1 MSTSDNGNATAL
13 PDSTN
18 TTVFT
23 PTRPDI
29 TNLLQTTN
37 SYPNT
42 NDNCSLDG
50 EPQPKRS
57 CFIQL
62 TPKQY
67 EHILSTCSQ
76 QQQTSSLTPSSN
88 HLHNE
93 NDSSTRSVTPS
104 TPSYYNNAKYEVI
117 ACKAMKPA
125 YNGSE
130 EERIPFLTLLD
141 IRRQNKGWAP
151 ATYHTITQQKT

>member
-1 MSTSDNGNATAL
+1 M

-29 TNLLQTTN
+29 NNLLQTAN
-37 SYPNT
+37 SFPTT
-42 NDNCSLDG
+42 NDDRSLDG

-57 CFIQL
+57 RFIQL
-62 TPKQY
+62 TPEQF

-76 QQQTSSLTPSSN
+76 QQQTISSLTPSSN
-88 HLHNE
+88 RLHNG
-93 NDSSTRSVTPS
+93 NDSSTHAVTPS
-104 TPSYYNNAKYEVI
+104 TPSYYNNTKYEEI

-125 YNGSE
+125 YDGSE
-130 EERIPFLTLLD
+130 EELIPFLTRLD
-141 IRRQNKGWAP
+141 IRR
-151 ATYHTITQQKT
+151 